1 MLSRL
6 ICGGLCSCAEQ
17 MGAYEAMYG
26 KMEVSKLPSDN
37 GTDAEEGMVNAR
49 PWGQLFSGP
58 SHVLPA
64 LTRIAPAFMEAML
77 KKAEVTQQ

>member
-1 MLSRL
+1 M
-6 ICGGLCSCAEQ
+6 GGLRTSAERI
-17 MGAYEAMYG
+17 GAYEAMYSNVRLS
-26 KMEVSKLPSDN
+26 KPPLVSGEDV
-37 GTDAEEGMVNAR
+37 EEGMVNAR

-77 KKAEVTQQ
+77 KKIEVAQ

>member
-1 MLSRL
+1 
-6 ICGGLCSCAEQ
+6 
-17 MGAYEAMYG
+17 MYG
-26 KMEVSKLPSDN
+26 KIDLSKPPVVN
-37 GTDAEEGMVNAR
+37 GEDAEEGMVNAR

-77 KKAEVTQQ
+77 KKIEVAQ